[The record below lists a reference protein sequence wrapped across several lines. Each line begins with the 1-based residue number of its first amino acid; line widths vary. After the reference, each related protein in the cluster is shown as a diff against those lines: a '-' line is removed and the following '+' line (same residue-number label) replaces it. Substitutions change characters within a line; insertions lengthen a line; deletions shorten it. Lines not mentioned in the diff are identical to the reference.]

1 MPALP
6 VSLAFWTERREA
18 RVLLVQHP
26 LDESQTKR
34 RPVLVFR
41 AGLLELM
48 RQPAFFGSYAA
59 MGAMQTAVVALALGK
74 NSIPMA
80 CESSLR
86 FGARPAEQLHSF
98 EVAAFLPCVGR

>member
-1 MPALP
+1 MALVLPNAWLVYMPLHFGQSGKKHVCFRFSTP
-6 VSLAFWTERREA
+6 WTSPRRS
-18 RVLLVQHP
+18 RGLFYF
-26 LDESQTKR
+26 
-34 RPVLVFR
+34 FR

-74 NSIPMA
+74 NSLPMA

-86 FGARPAEQLHSF
+86 FGARPAE
-98 EVAAFLPCVGR
+98 

>member
-1 MPALP
+1 ML
-6 VSLAFWTERREA
+6 SL
-18 RVLLVQHP
+18 QHP
-26 LDESQTKR
+26 LDEPQTKQ
-34 RPVLVFR
+34 RPVLFFR

-74 NSIPMA
+74 NSLPMA

-86 FGARPAEQLHSF
+86 FGARPAEIMAL
-98 EVAAFLPCVGR
+98 L